1 LSVTGDER
9 AAGGGGDQTAW
20 STDQGAGPFDRVY
33 SERSRRV
40 AAWAREEQ
48 PAKLTDRELEVLR
61 LVAKGWT
68 NARIALELDVTER
81 TVRFHLES
89 LFARLE
95 VDNRVEAVVKVI
107 RGEYHKLREV

>member
-1 LSVTGDER
+1 M
-9 AAGGGGDQTAW
+9 
-20 STDQGAGPFDRVY
+20 
-33 SERSRRV
+33 
-40 AAWAREEQ
+40 
-48 PAKLTDRELEVLR
+48 TDRELEVLR

-95 VDNRVEAVVKVI
+95 VDNRVEAVVKAI
-107 RGEYHKLREV
+107 RLGWLDVSE